1 MFYIILLLTVFFLSF
16 LPDIVYCTTSLVSFD
31 KVRSADIIIKS
42 FLLLISVTVGE
53 KGGSNRMELASSDQQ
68 ESEEVEMDQEVR
80 KLNHFL
86 QSGHRSIFIREE
98 PITKL

>member
-1 MFYIILLLTVFFLSF
+1 M
-16 LPDIVYCTTSLVSFD
+16 
-31 KVRSADIIIKS
+31 
-42 FLLLISVTVGE
+42 TVGE
-53 KGGSNRMELASSDQQ
+53 KGGSSRMELASSDQQ

-86 QSGHRSIFIREE
+86 QFGHRSIFIREE

>member
-1 MFYIILLLTVFFLSF
+1 MFYVILLLTVFFLSF

-31 KVRSADIIIKS
+31 KVRSANIIIKS
-42 FLLLISVTVGE
+42 FLVLISVTVGE
-53 KGGSNRMELASSDQQ
+53 KGGSSRMELARSDQQ